1 MEVIGGATARA
12 NSATEMSSF
21 TEDRRGPRPSDRKA
35 LHFALIMLGG
45 CVAVS
50 LIVGVLLRQV
60 GPPRSVA
67 VSPRPDMAAP
77 ASRAAASVPNV
88 LVYHAD
94 AAGCFFI
101 DAAVN
106 GTTIRF
112 LLDTGATDVVL
123 GRDDA
128 RAAGIGDDL
137 DFSTTIATAGGQ
149 APAARASLRSLRLD
163 QFEVQDVPAMVVTT
177 PIPVSLLGMSFLDKL
192 KSYSIRDGV
201 LTIEW

>member
-1 MEVIGGATARA
+1 MEVIRAATARE

-21 TEDRRGPRPSDRKA
+21 TEERRGPRPSDRKA
-35 LHFALIMLGG
+35 LHFALVMLGG
-45 CVAVS
+45 CVALTLV
-50 LIVGVLLRQV
+50 IGVLLRQV
-60 GPPRSVA
+60 GPPPSVA
-67 VSPRPDMAAP
+67 MSPRPDMAVP
-77 ASRAAASVPNV
+77 ASRTAATVPNV
-88 LVYHAD
+88 LVYQAD

-128 RAAGIGDDL
+128 RAAGIADDL
-137 DFSTTIATAGGQ
+137 DFSTTVATAGGP
-149 APAARASLRSLRLD
+149 APAARTDLRSVRLD
-163 QFEVQDVPAMVVTT
+163 QFEAQDVPAVVVAA